1 MTNGLISDLTTP
13 FSLSAMFNAGVGFAD
28 HFNAIF
34 SSVTGEFDLAGQ
46 HPDSAVTFENVVPYQ
61 ELMAELD
68 VAVQPELELIQSRI
82 VGPLKEFKEVV
93 KAVRKSITKREHKV
107 LDITPF
113 SGLILCQINL
123 TIFISWSIM
132 TDSTTR

>member
-1 MTNGLISDLTTP
+1 M
-13 FSLSAMFNAGVGFAD
+13 FSAGARFVD
-28 HFNAIF
+28 HFNALF
-34 SSVTGEFDLAGQ
+34 SPVTGEFDLARQ
-46 HPDSAVTFENVVPYQ
+46 HPDCATTFENAAPYQ

-68 VAVQPELELIQSRI
+68 LAVQPELELIQSRI

-107 LDITPF
+107 
-113 SGLILCQINL
+113 SHGLLAACQITL
-123 TIFISWSIM
+123 TIFTSWSIM

>member
-1 MTNGLISDLTTP
+1 M
-13 FSLSAMFNAGVGFAD
+13 FSAGARFVD

-34 SSVTGEFDLAGQ
+34 SPVTGEFDLTRQ
-46 HPDSAVTFENVVPYQ
+46 HPGCATTFENVVSYQ

-68 VAVQPELELIQSRI
+68 LAVQPELELIQSRI

-107 LDITPF
+107 GHRLSTVCRI
-113 SGLILCQINL
+113 IL

>member
-1 MTNGLISDLTTP
+1 M
-13 FSLSAMFNAGVGFAD
+13 FSAGARFVD
-28 HFNAIF
+28 HFNTIF
-34 SSVTGEFDLAGQ
+34 SPVTGEFDLARQ
-46 HPDSAVTFENVVPYQ
+46 HPDSATTFENVAPYQ

-68 VAVQPELELIQSRI
+68 LAVQPELELIQSRI

-107 LDITPF
+107 NRLLSTICRI
-113 SGLILCQINL
+113 IL
-123 TIFISWSIM
+123 TTFISWSIM

>member
-1 MTNGLISDLTTP
+1 
-13 FSLSAMFNAGVGFAD
+13 MFNAGVGFAD
-28 HFNAIF
+28 HFIALF
-34 SSVTGEFDLAGQ
+34 SPVTGEFDLARQ
-46 HPDSAVTFENVVPYQ
+46 HQDSTATFENMILYQ
-61 ELMAELD
+61 ELLAELN

-107 LDITPF
+107 NYRFLAHSPA
-113 SGLILCQINL
+113 SALRNL
-123 TIFISWSIM
+123 TTPVSLSIM